1 MVKQSSYVLCGVY
14 TIAFQRD
21 DLQNLCSNNITE
33 LYERIDL
40 MINYG
45 QVGTVAN
52 YLNRRLIEEGYQAIC
67 FEVLDFIFEEIQK
80 MKPAENANP
89 IK

>member
-1 MVKQSSYVLCGVY
+1 
-14 TIAFQRD
+14 
-21 DLQNLCSNNITE
+21 
-33 LYERIDL
+33 